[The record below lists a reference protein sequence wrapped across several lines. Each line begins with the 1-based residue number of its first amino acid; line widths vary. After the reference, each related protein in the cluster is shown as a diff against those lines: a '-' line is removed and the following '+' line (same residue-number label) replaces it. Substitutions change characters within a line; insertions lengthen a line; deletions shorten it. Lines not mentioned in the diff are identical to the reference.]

1 MKRTPLQRK
10 TPMRRTGWTRK
21 ALPGTYQTA
30 AVGCQR
36 ARKKPGPEAKRRAK
50 KRRLHMKVAAVDRT
64 KVFRRQS
71 GVCYARDVSPVCTG
85 VVQDPHELI
94 PVGRGG
100 KRVSSN
106 RVGVCRVCHDE
117 AQGRVGGNRLIFE
130 WPGQDEGQP
139 PNADE
144 PGNVTARWR
153 DRA

>member
-1 MKRTPLQRK
+1 MKRTPMKRK
-10 TPMRRTGWTRK
+10 TPMRRVAWARK
-21 ALPGTYQTA
+21 AQVKMPI
-30 AVGCQR
+30 GCKAR
-36 ARKKPGPEAKRRAK
+36 RKKPGPEARRRAR
-50 KRRLHMKVAAVDRT
+50 KRRLHMKVAAIDRT
-64 KVFRRQS
+64 KVFKRQG
-71 GVCYARDVSPVCTG
+71 GVCYARGVSPVCTFT
-85 VVQDPHELI
+85 VQDPHELV

-130 WPGQDEGQP
+130 WPGHDEGQP

-144 PGNVTARWR
+144 QGNVTVRWR

>member
-1 MKRTPLQRK
+1 
-10 TPMRRTGWTRK
+10 MRRTQWRRRPT
-21 ALPGTYQTA
+21 PGAYQLA
-30 AVGCQR
+30 AAGCR
-36 ARKKPGPEAKRRAK
+36 RPAKKKKPGPTARRRKA

-64 KVFRRQS
+64 KVFRRQG
-71 GVCYARDVSPVCTG
+71 GVCYARAVSPVCTG
-85 VVQDPHELI
+85 TVQDPHELV

-130 WPGQDEGQP
+130 WPGMDEGQP

-144 PGNVTARWR
+144 PGNVTVRWR